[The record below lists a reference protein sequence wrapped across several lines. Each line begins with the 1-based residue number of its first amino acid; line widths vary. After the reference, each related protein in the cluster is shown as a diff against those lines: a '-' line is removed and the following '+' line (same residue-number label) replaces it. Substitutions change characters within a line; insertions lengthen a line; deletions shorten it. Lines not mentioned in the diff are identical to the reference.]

1 MLLIHEGTPA
11 RQSSYGNKDVARML
25 QADIDTAKKF
35 KGIDVLITGHAHVGT
50 PEPIKVNDTLIVS
63 TDAYGT
69 DIGKLVLDFNP
80 QTKKIERYKG
90 ELITVF
96 SDEYKPDPKV
106 QLKID
111 EWNASLKKSLARLLV
126 RQRRTLRVH
135 MGNHHPSV
143 I

>member
-25 QADIDTAKKF
+25 QADIDTRAEEF

-80 QTKKIERYKG
+80 QTKKIERYK
-90 ELITVF
+90 V
-96 SDEYKPDPKV
+96 
-106 QLKID
+106 
-111 EWNASLKKSLARLLV
+111 N
-126 RQRRTLRVH
+126 
-135 MGNHHPSV
+135 
-143 I
+143 